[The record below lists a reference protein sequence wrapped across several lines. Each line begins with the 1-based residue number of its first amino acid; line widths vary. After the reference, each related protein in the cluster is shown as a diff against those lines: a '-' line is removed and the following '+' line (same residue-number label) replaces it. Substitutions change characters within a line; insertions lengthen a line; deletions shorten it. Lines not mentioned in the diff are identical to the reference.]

1 MTYLLDTDI
10 AIYIIKKKSE
20 RLLRK
25 LDAFRPEQIMVSTIT
40 VAELE
45 LGAAKSEHPE
55 RNRLALTKFLI
66 PFSILDFD
74 YSAARVCGRIRATLE
89 ARGTVIGPMDLLL
102 AAQAVSREL
111 GLVTNNVREF
121 RRVEDLLVE
130 NWAAA

>member
-10 AIYIIKKKSE
+10 AIYIIKRKSE

-25 LDAFRPEQIMVSTIT
+25 LYAFKLEQIAISTIT

-45 LGAAKSEHPE
+45 LGAAKSQHPE

-66 PFSILDFD
+66 PFSLLDFN
-74 YSAARVCGRIRATLE
+74 YSAARAYGRIRAALE

-102 AAQAVSREL
+102 AAQAVSHEY

-121 RRVEDLLVE
+121 RRVEGLRVE